1 MVWQRDMYK
10 LSSGCMYR
18 AWPEKGSLPHK
29 LANVL
34 FRYRNTPHS
43 TTDKTPAQLFLKRE
57 PRTYLSLVKP
67 SLQRHVE
74 KKQVASKLYR
84 DGLHP
89 IGRMFDLYQ
98 PVWVKN
104 TRGEKE
110 KWIAGTIMAVKG
122 PETYL
127 VRVPG
132 NNRRFVHANHLI
144 PDDTRDLGSYVEKVA
159 PSVLKKNPF
168 LDLQGG
174 SLSPGKSSQIPS
186 KDNSEMSRKSDVISV
201 PTVDNDIEL
210 EGSDDSGCKSSDT
223 AITRP
228 CESEPGPMVTRTGE

>member
-1 MVWQRDMYK
+1 MN
-10 LSSGCMYR
+10 R

-67 SLQRHVE
+67 SFQRHVE
-74 KKQVASKLYR
+74 KKQVASKLHR

-89 IGRMFDLYQ
+89 MGRMFDLYQ
-98 PVWVKN
+98 PVRVKN
-104 TRGEKE
+104 TRGGKE
-110 KWIAGTIMAVKG
+110 KWIAGTIVAVKG

-127 VRVPG
+127 VRVPV

-144 PDDTRDLGSYVEKVA
+144 PDDTRDLGSHLEKVA

-186 KDNSEMSRKSDVISV
+186 KDNISV

-210 EGSDDSGCKSSDT
+210 EGSDESGCKSSDT

-228 CESEPGPMVTRTGE
+228 CESEPGPVVTRSGRVIKPPNRLSF

>member
-29 LANVL
+29 VANVL

-43 TTDKTPAQLFLKRE
+43 TTDKTPARLFLKRE

-89 IGRMFDLYQ
+89 MERMFNLYQ
-98 PVWVKN
+98 PVRVKN
-104 TRGEKE
+104 TRGGKE
-110 KWIAGTIMAVKG
+110 KWIAGTIAAVKG

-132 NNRRFVHANHLI
+132 NNRRFVHANHFV
-144 PDDTRDLGSYVEKVA
+144 PDDTRDLGSHVEKVA
-159 PSVLKKNPF
+159 PSVLKKNSILGF
-168 LDLQGG
+168 RGG
-174 SLSPGKSSQIPS
+174 IPQS
-186 KDNSEMSRKSDVISV
+186 W
-201 PTVDNDIEL
+201 
-210 EGSDDSGCKSSDT
+210 
-223 AITRP
+223 
-228 CESEPGPMVTRTGE
+228 

>member
-10 LSSGCMYR
+10 LSSGCMNR

-43 TTDKTPAQLFLKRE
+43 TTDKTSSQLFLKRE

-67 SLQRHVE
+67 SLQRH
-74 KKQVASKLYR
+74 
-84 DGLHP
+84 
-89 IGRMFDLYQ
+89 
-98 PVWVKN
+98 
-104 TRGEKE
+104 
-110 KWIAGTIMAVKG
+110 
-122 PETYL
+122 L

-132 NNRRFVHANHLI
+132 NDRRFVHANHLI
-144 PDDTRDLGSYVEKVA
+144 PDDTRDLGSHLEKVA

-186 KDNSEMSRKSDVISV
+186 KDNSEMSRKSEFLYQLLIMIS
-201 PTVDNDIEL
+201 N
-210 EGSDDSGCKSSDT
+210 
-223 AITRP
+223 
-228 CESEPGPMVTRTGE
+228 

>member
-10 LSSGCMYR
+10 LSSGCMNR

-67 SLQRHVE
+67 SFQRHVE
-74 KKQVASKLYR
+74 KKQVASKLHR

-89 IGRMFDLYQ
+89 MGRMFDLYQ
-98 PVWVKN
+98 PVRVKN
-104 TRGEKE
+104 TRGGKD
-110 KWIAGTIMAVKG
+110 KWIAGTIVAVKG

-127 VRVPG
+127 VRVPV

-144 PDDTRDLGSYVEKVA
+144 PDDTRDLGSHLEKVA

-186 KDNSEMSRKSDVISV
+186 KDNSEMSRKSEFLYQLLIMIS
-201 PTVDNDIEL
+201 N
-210 EGSDDSGCKSSDT
+210 
-223 AITRP
+223 
-228 CESEPGPMVTRTGE
+228 